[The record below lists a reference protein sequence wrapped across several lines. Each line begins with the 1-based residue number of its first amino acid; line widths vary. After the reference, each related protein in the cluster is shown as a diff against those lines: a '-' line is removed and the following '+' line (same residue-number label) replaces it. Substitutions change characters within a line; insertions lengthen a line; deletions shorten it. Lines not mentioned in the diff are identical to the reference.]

1 MIMSNGDIFNLG
13 GRCYGNQS
21 GRFSWGVHQKA
32 FIGSITYDY
41 IGIIIVWSARNFMN
55 STLGV
60 GVMWF
65 HHSILDFSYIKIYV
79 ALIDNGIISVSFF
92 NYLNGPVKPQ
102 KQIRKEEK

>member
-1 MIMSNGDIFNLG
+1 
-13 GRCYGNQS
+13 
-21 GRFSWGVHQKA
+21 
-32 FIGSITYDY
+32 
-41 IGIIIVWSARNFMN
+41 MN

-92 NYLNGPVKPQ
+92 NYLNGPAKPQ